1 MIIDSLLQFS
11 AAQVVTATAPSTN
24 SLDLSVARH
33 GVGEELYIFA
43 SLAAPMVGAG
53 AIIAVTAE
61 FADDAA
67 FTTNVESFSIG
78 TFTAVSAAGA
88 KVFQHLPITKL
99 KQRYLQ
105 LKYTVSGGTLTAS
118 SINAAIVKDV
128 DAYESY
134 ADAFTIS

>member
-24 SLDLSVARH
+24 SVDLGVARH

-43 SLAAPMVGAG
+43 SLAAAMVGAG
-53 AIIAVTAE
+53 SIAVTAE

-67 FTTNVESFSIG
+67 FSVNVETFTIG
-78 TFTAVSAAGA
+78 TLVSAAPAGS

-99 KQRYLQ
+99 KQRYLR
-105 LKYTVSGGTLTAS
+105 LNYVVTGVVSAS
-118 SINAAIVKDV
+118 SFNASIVKDV